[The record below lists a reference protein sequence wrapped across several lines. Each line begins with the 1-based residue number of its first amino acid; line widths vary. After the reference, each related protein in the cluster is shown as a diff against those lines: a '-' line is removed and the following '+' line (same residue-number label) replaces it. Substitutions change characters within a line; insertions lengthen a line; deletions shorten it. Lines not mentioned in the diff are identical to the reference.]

1 MRELRRSALVPYAA
15 SDMYGLVNDVRAYPE
30 FLPWCRS
37 AVVHTETDRFMEA
50 SLELCKGKMSRVFTT
65 RNQMVVGERIE
76 IGLVD
81 GPFRHLEGHWFFD
94 PLDESA
100 SEVRLEMRFEFDSM
114 MGGML
119 FGPMFEDMARSLVD
133 AFSRRARDV
142 YGRA

>member
-1 MRELRRSALVPYAA
+1 
-15 SDMYGLVNDVRAYPE
+15 MYGLVNDVRAYPE

-81 GPFRHLEGHWFFD
+81 GPFRHLEGHWLFD

-119 FGPMFEDMARSLVD
+119 FGPMFEDLARSLVD

-142 YGRA
+142 YGRT